1 MYYEL
6 YVDVLFCVNFMMD
19 YLLLL
24 IVQKMLK
31 CSATHGSICLG
42 AMIGSLLTCIVI
54 VCPIPY
60 AFVKVLLF
68 HVVVNTCMIRVGL
81 KIRNIRSFVK
91 AIMMLYIGA
100 FLLGGV
106 LGTLQPYIRIGSL
119 FLVVA
124 IAGYY
129 LVLGIWKFV
138 TYVQR
143 WNQCHCEVEL
153 HFGGEICR
161 VKGLMDTGNGLMDP
175 VSGSPVSVL
184 DKRTANKLLGNET
197 KNFRYI
203 SYRTIGKEHGLMPVV
218 RIDGIR
224 VCGEKECWIERP
236 LIGISE
242 KEIGSEEEYEMI
254 LNPNLF

>member
-1 MYYEL
+1 M
-6 YVDVLFCVNFMMD
+6 
-19 YLLLL
+19 
-24 IVQKMLK
+24 
-31 CSATHGSICLG
+31 
-42 AMIGSLLTCIVI
+42 
-54 VCPIPY
+54 
-60 AFVKVLLF
+60 
-68 HVVVNTCMIRVGL
+68 
-81 KIRNIRSFVK
+81 
-91 AIMMLYIGA
+91 
-100 FLLGGV
+100 LGGV
-106 LGTLQPYIRIGSL
+106 LETLQPYIRIGSL

-129 LVLGIWKFV
+129 LLLGIWKFV

-153 HFGGEICR
+153 HFEGEIYQI
-161 VKGLMDTGNGLMDP
+161 KGLLDTGNGLMDP

-184 DKRTANKLLGNET
+184 DKRTANKLLGEET

-203 SYRTIGKEHGLMPVV
+203 SYRTIGKEHGLMPVF